1 MSLLFCVMTVS
12 YNMTSVFDEEEEPLS
27 GCLTKLLFFVEQP
40 FSYAYVPY

>member
-1 MSLLFCVMTVS
+1 MSLLFCYTYVS
-12 YNMTSVFDEEEEPLS
+12 YNMASMFDEEEKPLS